1 MEALRIGFAISG
13 SFCTI
18 SRVVEEIKRFVDNGA
33 AVTPILSFNTGTI
46 DTRFGKAED
55 LKSSLTSITGHKP
68 LETLVE
74 VEPIGPKA
82 LFDVL
87 VVAPCTGST
96 LGRLANGIS
105 DTPVTLAVKSHL
117 RVCRPVILAVATN
130 DALGA
135 SMRNISY
142 LKNTKYI
149 YFVPMS
155 QDDPQNKPN
164 SLVADFTLLDNTIT
178 AARNGIQLQPLFL

>member
-1 MEALRIGFAISG
+1 MESLRIGYAITG

-18 SRVVEEIKRFVDNGA
+18 SRTVDEIKRLKENGA
-33 AVTPILSFNTGTI
+33 DITPILSFNAGKI

-55 LKSSLTSITGHKP
+55 LRIKLTEITGHKP

-82 LFDVL
+82 MFDVL
-87 VVAPCTGST
+87 VVVPCTGST

-117 RVCRPVILAVATN
+117 RRSRPVILGVATN

-142 LKNTKYI
+142 LKNTKFV
-149 YFVPMS
+149 YFIPMR

-178 AARNGIQLQPLFL
+178 AAMSGMQIQPLFL

>member
-1 MEALRIGFAISG
+1 MEPLRIGFAICG

-18 SRVVEEIKRFVDNGA
+18 SRILKTIQELKEKGSDI
-33 AVTPILSFNTGTI
+33 TPILSFNTSTL
-46 DTRFGKAED
+46 DTRFGTAEE
-55 LKSSLTSITGHKP
+55 LHTKLLNITGHKP

-82 LFDVL
+82 YFDVL

-117 RVCRPVILAVATN
+117 RRSLPVILGVATN

-135 SMRNISY
+135 SMRNIAL
-142 LKNTKYI
+142 LKNTKHI
-149 YFVPMS
+149 YLVPMR
-155 QDDPQNKPN
+155 QDDPFMKPN
-164 SLVADFTLLDNTIT
+164 SLVADFDLIENTID
-178 AARNGIQLQPLFL
+178 AARAGMQLQPLFL

>member
-1 MEALRIGFAISG
+1 MDSLRIGFAISG
-13 SFCTI
+13 SFCTFHRI
-18 SRVVEEIKRFVDNGA
+18 LEELQKLIDSGA
-33 AVTPILSFNTGTI
+33 EITPILSFNAASL

-55 LKSSLTSITGHKP
+55 LKNKLTEMTGHVP
-68 LETLVE
+68 LLTLTE

-96 LGRLANGIS
+96 LGRLACGIS

-117 RVCRPVILAVATN
+117 RRSQPVILAVSTN

-135 SMRNISY
+135 SMRNISL

-149 YFVPMS
+149 YFVPLK
-155 QDDPQNKPN
+155 QDDPKNKPN
-164 SLVADFTLLDNTIT
+164 SLSADFTLLSSTIE
-178 AARNGIQLQPLFL
+178 AAIKGMQIQPLFL